1 MQRYK
6 VLKKDELMKTIF
18 LRQEC
23 NAKKLMKLNF
33 LFYVYIYI

>member
-1 MQRYK
+1 
-6 VLKKDELMKTIF
+6 MKTIF

-33 LFYVYIYI
+33 LFYVYIYIYKNARL